1 MRLVAGVAEK
11 PSDRAKINKSLP
23 SHRRALPQPCGWV
36 DAVPMVVEAA
46 SANSAFAHVREVE
59 GQRHVWR
66 LGRRLLVVAVCVRI
80 CFALNGAD
88 SFGVRQDRWS
98 CGESHMKAHR
108 WSCAGDV

>member
-1 MRLVAGVAEK
+1 
-11 PSDRAKINKSLP
+11 
-23 SHRRALPQPCGWV
+23 
-36 DAVPMVVEAA
+36 MVEEAA
-46 SANSAFAHVREVE
+46 FANSAFAHAPEVE
-59 GQRHVWR
+59 GQTHAWQ
-66 LGRRLLVVAVCVRI
+66 LGRHPLVAVAVCVRI